1 MRIPFLP
8 KLILGCLSLALSFVA
23 LTATT
28 TAQTSANETVPLL
41 PERAGDYRAQG
52 AARTSTLKLEG
63 VSPEDFSVVQ
73 GRGRDYVGAGRGDR
87 FHVDAF
93 ETRSDSAAY
102 SLLRYVASRTK
113 PSRVGLIEEAGVVGI
128 NDGDRVRFIKGSTF
142 VEVSGVGG
150 QAPEPQAALAFV
162 KTLADNLRGVAGE
175 IPVLVEHLPRAEQV
189 NESTGFAVSLPVLQA
204 LAGNRPALDAV
215 SFEGGA
221 EAATAAY
228 DGAEAMRLVIVEF
241 TTPQYASDN
250 DARIRQRLEQLRA
263 EGKPMPSDYRRI
275 GNYSVFVFDAPDA
288 ARAAELAGGVKY
300 EKDVRWLG
308 DNPRVLERAQRA
320 YYDMTGNT
328 ILNTLIL
335 TGVSILLCL
344 SVGGLF
350 GGAVFLYRRSQADAG
365 TEVYSDA
372 GGMVRLNID
381 DLTAETDPSRLIGSG
396 DR

>member
-1 MRIPFLP
+1 MRIPILP
-8 KLILGCLSLALSFVA
+8 KLILAFLALSLCFGV
-23 LTATT
+23 TA
-28 TAQTSANETVPLL
+28 AQTSSDQAAPLL
-41 PERAGDYRAQG
+41 PERVGDFRAQG
-52 AARTSTLKLEG
+52 AMRSATLKLEG
-63 VSPEDFSVVQ
+63 ASPDDFAVVQ
-73 GRGRDYVGAGRGDR
+73 ARGRDYVAASGDK

-102 SLLRYVASRTK
+102 SLLRYVSSRSK
-113 PSRVGLIEEAGVVGI
+113 PSSVGLIEEAGVVGI
-128 NDGDRVRFIKGSTF
+128 ADADHVRFIKGSTF
-142 VEVSGVGG
+142 VEVSRVGG
-150 QAPEPQAALAFV
+150 QTQDAQGSIPFVKALAE
-162 KTLADNLRGVAGE
+162 NLRGVAGE
-175 IPVLVEHLPRAEQV
+175 IPVLVEHLPRREQV

-221 EAATAAY
+221 EAVTAAY
-228 DGAEAMRLVIVEF
+228 DGAASRLVIVEF

-250 DARIRQRLEQLRA
+250 DARIRQRIEQLRA
-263 EGKPMPSDYRRI
+263 EGKPTPSDYRRV
-275 GNYSVFVFDAPDA
+275 GNYSVFVFDAPNQSS
-288 ARAAELAGGVKY
+288 AAELAGGVKY

-308 DNPRVLERAQRA
+308 DNPRMLEHAQRA

-344 SVGGLF
+344 GVGGLF

>member
-1 MRIPFLP
+1 VRISFLP
-8 KLILGCLSLALSFVA
+8 KLIFACLLLSLS

-28 TAQTSANETVPLL
+28 AQTPAQEEAAPVL
-41 PERAGDYRAQG
+41 PERVGDFRAQG
-52 AARTSTLKLEG
+52 APRPSTLNLEG
-63 VSPEDFSVVQ
+63 VSPEDFNVAQ
-73 GRGRDYVGAGRGDR
+73 GRGRDYVAPNGGDK
-87 FHVDAF
+87 FHVDIF
-93 ETRSDSAAY
+93 ETRSTPAAY
-102 SLLRYVASRTK
+102 SLLRYLASK
-113 PSRVGLIEEAGVVGI
+113 SEPSTVGLIEEAGVIGSTAG
-128 NDGDRVRFIKGSTF
+128 NRVRFIKGTTF
-142 VEVSGVGG
+142 VEVSSAGG
-150 QAPEPQAALAFV
+150 QAQNAQTSIAFV

-175 IPVLVEHLPRAEQV
+175 IPVLVEHLPDWEKV
-189 NESTGFAVSLPVLQA
+189 NEATGFAVSLPVLQA

-221 EAATAAY
+221 EAVTATYDKGAA
-228 DGAEAMRLVIVEF
+228 RLVVVEF

-263 EGKPMPSDYRRI
+263 EGKPTPSDYRRT

-308 DNPRVLERAQRA
+308 QNPRVLERAQRA
-320 YYDMTGNT
+320 YYEMTGST

-344 SVGGLF
+344 GVGGLF
-350 GGAVFLYRRSQADAG
+350 GGAVFLYRRAQAGAG
-365 TEVYSDA
+365 PEAYSDA

-381 DLTAETDPSRLIGSG
+381 DMTAETDPARLIGSG